1 MSTSIYVVHTF
12 TLFSTM
18 DANIRGA
25 DEAIGPPRTGYAAEY
40 ERLLIEELSLRES
53 QNSYIDR
60 CKKSTTNNDEQESI
74 DLKIR
79 AMVHRASLEGMLLV
93 AQHAVDEARSE
104 IIDVDAPAKYERG
117 LEKSDAKA
125 ALVSLWK
132 MKSRQLE
139 ERDNR
144 IPISIDE
151 DALAW
156 RRRRY
161 ISTTEEG
168 DSDIRRSVV
177 RMEAN
182 VNDFFTSFPECRRR
196 DTTLLYPEMDESDS
210 DDDDESIDE
219 IIPKA
224 KIKQKRGVDGPIEVS
239 CSSTSPS
246 PEIPEPKKVA
256 RGISSDA
263 LQNQKQ
269 SPPNISQLNI
279 SHEQYPQSSN
289 TNQVSGQSRN
299 NCPTNPYQIQSQY
312 QHSQPRPP
320 TNEYTHNPFQRQHQ
334 EGPQQIRQQND
345 HYHHH
350 NSYQNQPL
358 AFDYDDNNSYGKSG
372 PVEKKNS
379 FITAK
384 ELVPICNE
392 KSQAGNRGEGNRY
405 EEDWDNYGGQ
415 CGGGAN
421 NSRSTS
427 SMGPPSRPTQ
437 LVQAAIRGPK
447 DNLSAGLKRK
457 FQPPIKRGE
466 GGGGGNNCSQN
477 TNNNNNGNRG
487 SNSTNRNTSG
497 GGNGGNAN
505 EDEELPEEL
514 RGLDKELIE
523 KINNEIVDS
532 GEQVTFN
539 DIAGLK
545 HAKATVNE
553 LVIMPMK
560 RPDLFTGLRAC
571 PKGLLLFG
579 REFIFFLSFI
589 MNLVLFS
596 YSYCIQRQEQE
607 RLSLE
612 KQLPMKVERPSFRFR
627 ARPLLVNG

>member
-1 MSTSIYVVHTF
+1 
-12 TLFSTM
+12 
-18 DANIRGA
+18 
-25 DEAIGPPRTGYAAEY
+25 
-40 ERLLIEELSLRES
+40 
-53 QNSYIDR
+53 
-60 CKKSTTNNDEQESI
+60 
-74 DLKIR
+74 
-79 AMVHRASLEGMLLV
+79 
-93 AQHAVDEARSE
+93 
-104 IIDVDAPAKYERG
+104 
-117 LEKSDAKA
+117 
-125 ALVSLWK
+125 
-132 MKSRQLE
+132 
-139 ERDNR
+139 
-144 IPISIDE
+144 
-151 DALAW
+151 
-156 RRRRY
+156 
-161 ISTTEEG
+161 
-168 DSDIRRSVV
+168 
-177 RMEAN
+177 
-182 VNDFFTSFPECRRR
+182 
-196 DTTLLYPEMDESDS
+196 
-210 DDDDESIDE
+210 
-219 IIPKA
+219 
-224 KIKQKRGVDGPIEVS
+224 
-239 CSSTSPS
+239 
-246 PEIPEPKKVA
+246 
-256 RGISSDA
+256 
-263 LQNQKQ
+263 
-269 SPPNISQLNI
+269 
-279 SHEQYPQSSN
+279 
-289 TNQVSGQSRN
+289 
-299 NCPTNPYQIQSQY
+299 
-312 QHSQPRPP
+312 
-320 TNEYTHNPFQRQHQ
+320 
-334 EGPQQIRQQND
+334 
-345 HYHHH
+345 
-350 NSYQNQPL
+350 L

-579 REFIFFLSFI
+579 REFIFFPRS
-589 MNLVLFS
+589 
-596 YSYCIQRQEQE
+596 
-607 RLSLE
+607 
-612 KQLPMKVERPSFRFR
+612 
-627 ARPLLVNG
+627 

>member
-1 MSTSIYVVHTF
+1 
-12 TLFSTM
+12 M

-40 ERLLIEELSLRES
+40 ERLLIEELSLREA
-53 QNSYIDR
+53 QNSYLDR
-60 CKKSTTNNDEQESI
+60 SKKSNTSNDESI

-79 AMVHRASLEGMLLV
+79 AMVHRASLEGMLLA
-93 AQHAVDEARSE
+93 AQHAADEARSD
-104 IIDVDAPAKYERG
+104 IVDVDAPAKYERG
-117 LEKSDAKA
+117 LERPDAKA
-125 ALVSLWK
+125 ALVALWK

-139 ERDNR
+139 ELDNR

-161 ISTTEEG
+161 ASTADEG
-168 DSDIRRSVV
+168 ETCV
-177 RMEAN
+177 RKSAVPMEAS
-182 VNDFFTSFPECRRR
+182 VDDFFTTFPECKRR
-196 DTTLLYPEMDESDS
+196 DTTLLYPEMDESDT
-210 DDDDESIDE
+210 DDDESIDE

-224 KIKQKRGVDGPIEVS
+224 KRKQKNGVDVPIEVS
-239 CSSTSPS
+239 CSSSSPS
-246 PEIPEPKKVA
+246 PEIPKQVP
-256 RGISSDA
+256 RGISADA
-263 LQNQKQ
+263 LLNQKQ

-279 SHEQYPQSSN
+279 SRESGNWNEQYPQSRN
-289 TNQVSGQSRN
+289 TNQLISSAHSQHGQSRGASSN

-312 QHSQPRPP
+312 Q
-320 TNEYTHNPFQRQHQ
+320 
-334 EGPQQIRQQND
+334 RQQD
-345 HYHHH
+345 DHHH
-350 NSYQNQPL
+350 HNNSYQNQPL
-358 AFDYDDNNSYGKSG
+358 AFDYDDNNSCGKSG

-392 KSQAGNRGEGNRY
+392 KSQAGNRGEGGRY
-405 EEDWDNYGGQ
+405 EEDWDNYGDQ
-415 CGGGAN
+415 RAGGAN

-427 SMGPPSRPTQ
+427 SSMAPPSRPAQ
-437 LVQAAIRGPK
+437 MVQAAIRGPK

-466 GGGGGNNCSQN
+466 GGGGNNYGHNSS
-477 TNNNNNGNRG
+477 NNNNNGNNRG

-497 GGNGGNAN
+497 SGNGGNAN

-523 KINNEIVDS
+523 KINNEIVDD
-532 GEQVTFN
+532 GDQVTFN

-579 REFIFFLSFI
+579 REFIFCPRS
-589 MNLVLFS
+589 
-596 YSYCIQRQEQE
+596 
-607 RLSLE
+607 
-612 KQLPMKVERPSFRFR
+612 
-627 ARPLLVNG
+627 

>member
-1 MSTSIYVVHTF
+1 
-12 TLFSTM
+12 
-18 DANIRGA
+18 
-25 DEAIGPPRTGYAAEY
+25 
-40 ERLLIEELSLRES
+40 
-53 QNSYIDR
+53 
-60 CKKSTTNNDEQESI
+60 
-74 DLKIR
+74 
-79 AMVHRASLEGMLLV
+79 
-93 AQHAVDEARSE
+93 
-104 IIDVDAPAKYERG
+104 
-117 LEKSDAKA
+117 
-125 ALVSLWK
+125 
-132 MKSRQLE
+132 
-139 ERDNR
+139 
-144 IPISIDE
+144 
-151 DALAW
+151 
-156 RRRRY
+156 
-161 ISTTEEG
+161 
-168 DSDIRRSVV
+168 
-177 RMEAN
+177 
-182 VNDFFTSFPECRRR
+182 
-196 DTTLLYPEMDESDS
+196 
-210 DDDDESIDE
+210 
-219 IIPKA
+219 
-224 KIKQKRGVDGPIEVS
+224 
-239 CSSTSPS
+239 
-246 PEIPEPKKVA
+246 
-256 RGISSDA
+256 
-263 LQNQKQ
+263 
-269 SPPNISQLNI
+269 
-279 SHEQYPQSSN
+279 
-289 TNQVSGQSRN
+289 
-299 NCPTNPYQIQSQY
+299 
-312 QHSQPRPP
+312 
-320 TNEYTHNPFQRQHQ
+320 
-334 EGPQQIRQQND
+334 
-345 HYHHH
+345 
-350 NSYQNQPL
+350 
-358 AFDYDDNNSYGKSG
+358 
-372 PVEKKNS
+372 
-379 FITAK
+379 
-384 ELVPICNE
+384 
-392 KSQAGNRGEGNRY
+392 
-405 EEDWDNYGGQ
+405 
-415 CGGGAN
+415 
-421 NSRSTS
+421 
-427 SMGPPSRPTQ
+427 MGPPSRPAQ

-457 FQPPIKRGE
+457 FQPPMKRGE

>member
-1 MSTSIYVVHTF
+1 
-12 TLFSTM
+12 M
-18 DANIRGA
+18 DTNIRGA
-25 DEAIGPPRTGYAAEY
+25 EAIGPPRTGYAAEY

-53 QNSYIDR
+53 QNSYLDR
-60 CKKSTTNNDEQESI
+60 SKKSNTSNDEAN

-93 AQHAVDEARSE
+93 AQHAADEARSE

-117 LEKSDAKA
+117 LERTDAKA

-139 ERDNR
+139 ELDNR
-144 IPISIDE
+144 IPIFIDE

-161 ISTTEEG
+161 TSTADEG
-168 DSDIRRSVV
+168 DAGVRRSVV
-177 RMEAN
+177 RMEASAD
-182 VNDFFTSFPECRRR
+182 DFFTAFPECKRR
-196 DTTLLYPEMDESDS
+196 DTTLLYPEMDESDT
-210 DDDDESIDE
+210 DDDESIDE

-224 KIKQKRGVDGPIEVS
+224 KKKQKNGVDVPIEVS
-239 CSSTSPS
+239 CSSSSPS
-246 PEIPEPKKVA
+246 PEIPKQVA
-256 RGISSDA
+256 RGISADA
-263 LQNQKQ
+263 LLNQKQ

-279 SHEQYPQSSN
+279 SRESGNWNEQYPQSRN
-289 TNQVSGQSRN
+289 TN

-320 TNEYTHNPFQRQHQ
+320 TNEYTNNPFQRQPQ
-334 EGPQQIRQQND
+334 GVPQQSRQQD
-345 HYHHH
+345 DHHH
-350 NSYQNQPL
+350 HNNSYQNQPL
-358 AFDYDDNNSYGKSG
+358 AFDYDDNNSCGKSG
-372 PVEKKNS
+372 QKNS

-392 KSQAGNRGEGNRY
+392 KSQAGNRGEGGRY
-405 EEDWDNYGGQ
+405 EEDWDNYGDQ
-415 CGGGAN
+415 RAGGAN

-427 SMGPPSRPTQ
+427 SMAPPSRPAQ
-437 LVQAAIRGPK
+437 MVQAAIRGPK

-466 GGGGGNNCSQN
+466 GGGGNNYGHNSS
-477 TNNNNNGNRG
+477 NNNNNGNNRG

-497 GGNGGNAN
+497 SGNGGNAN

-523 KINNEIVDS
+523 KINNEVVDS

-579 REFIFFLSFI
+579 REFIFFPRS
-589 MNLVLFS
+589 
-596 YSYCIQRQEQE
+596 
-607 RLSLE
+607 
-612 KQLPMKVERPSFRFR
+612 
-627 ARPLLVNG
+627 

>member
-1 MSTSIYVVHTF
+1 MDTSIC
-12 TLFSTM
+12 
-18 DANIRGA
+18 GA
-25 DEAIGPPRTGYAAEY
+25 EAISPPTTGYAAEY
-40 ERLLIEELSLRES
+40 ERLLIEEQSLRVS
-53 QNSYIDR
+53 QNSYLDR
-60 CKKSTTNNDEQESI
+60 SKKSNTSNDEQESI
-74 DLKIR
+74 DLKIS

-93 AQHAVDEARSE
+93 AQHAADEARSE
-104 IIDVDAPAKYERG
+104 IIDVDVPANYERG
-117 LEKSDAKA
+117 LQQSDAKA
-125 ALVSLWK
+125 ALVALWK

-139 ERDNR
+139 DRDNR

-161 ISTTEEG
+161 ISTFEEG
-168 DSDIRRSVV
+168 YADIRRSVV
-177 RMEAN
+177 RMKAN
-182 VNDFFTSFPECRRR
+182 VNDFFTSFPECIRR

-224 KIKQKRGVDGPIEVS
+224 KRKQKTGVDGPIEVS
-239 CSSTSPS
+239 CSSSSPS
-246 PEIPEPKKVA
+246 PEIPEPKHVA
-256 RGISSDA
+256 RGNSSDA

-269 SPPNISQLNI
+269 SSPNISQLNI
-279 SHEQYPQSSN
+279 SHEQYPQSSY
-289 TNQVSGQSRN
+289 TNQVPGQSRN

-312 QHSQPRPP
+312 QYSQPCPP
-320 TNEYTHNPFQRQHQ
+320 TNENTHNPFQRQHQ
-334 EGPQQIRQQND
+334 EGPQQTRQQND
-345 HYHHH
+345 HYHHL
-350 NSYQNQPL
+350 NSNQNQPL

-372 PVEKKNS
+372 QVEKKNS

-384 ELVPICNE
+384 ELVPISNDT
-392 KSQAGNRGEGNRY
+392 SQAGKRGESDRY

-421 NSRSTS
+421 NSRLTS
-427 SMGPPSRPTQ
+427 SSLAPPSRPAQ
-437 LVQAAIRGPK
+437 MVQAAMRGPK

-466 GGGGGNNCSQN
+466 GGGGNNCGQN
-477 TNNNNNGNRG
+477 SINSNNRG
-487 SNSTNRNTSG
+487 FNSTNRNTSG

-560 RPDLFTGLRAC
+560 RPDLFIGLRAC

-579 REFIFFLSFI
+579 RELIVSFFAHSRILRCKL
-589 MNLVLFS
+589 MH
-596 YSYCIQRQEQE
+596 
-607 RLSLE
+607 
-612 KQLPMKVERPSFRFR
+612 
-627 ARPLLVNG
+627 

>member
-1 MSTSIYVVHTF
+1 
-12 TLFSTM
+12 M

-25 DEAIGPPRTGYAAEY
+25 EAIGPPRTGYAAEY

-53 QNSYIDR
+53 QNSYLDR
-60 CKKSTTNNDEQESI
+60 SKKSNTSNDEAN

-93 AQHAVDEARSE
+93 AQHAADEARSE

-117 LEKSDAKA
+117 LERTDAKA

-139 ERDNR
+139 ELDNR

-161 ISTTEEG
+161 TSTADEG
-168 DSDIRRSVV
+168 DAGVRRSVV
-177 RMEAN
+177 RMEASAD
-182 VNDFFTSFPECRRR
+182 DFFTSFPECKRR
-196 DTTLLYPEMDESDS
+196 DTTLLYPEMDESDT
-210 DDDDESIDE
+210 DDDESIDE

-224 KIKQKRGVDGPIEVS
+224 KRKQKNGVDVPIEVS
-239 CSSTSPS
+239 CSSSSPS
-246 PEIPEPKKVA
+246 PEIPKQVA
-256 RGISSDA
+256 RGISADA
-263 LQNQKQ
+263 LLNQKQ

-279 SHEQYPQSSN
+279 SRESGNWNEQYPQSRN
-289 TNQVSGQSRN
+289 TNQLISSSHSQHGQSRGASSN

-320 TNEYTHNPFQRQHQ
+320 TNEYTINPFQRQ
-334 EGPQQIRQQND
+334 PQGGSQQSRQQD
-345 HYHHH
+345 DHHH
-350 NSYQNQPL
+350 HNNSYQNQPL
-358 AFDYDDNNSYGKSG
+358 AFDYDDNNSCGKSG

-384 ELVPICNE
+384 ELVPICND
-392 KSQAGNRGEGNRY
+392 KSQAGNRGEGGRY
-405 EEDWDNYGGQ
+405 EEDWDNYGDQ
-415 CGGGAN
+415 RAGGAN
-421 NSRSTS
+421 NSR
-427 SMGPPSRPTQ
+427 MAPPSRPAQ
-437 LVQAAIRGPK
+437 MVQAAIRGPK

-466 GGGGGNNCSQN
+466 GGGGNNYGHNSS
-477 TNNNNNGNRG
+477 NNNNNGNNRG
-487 SNSTNRNTSG
+487 SNSTNRNTS

-523 KINNEIVDS
+523 KINNEVVDS

-579 REFIFFLSFI
+579 REFIFFPRS
-589 MNLVLFS
+589 
-596 YSYCIQRQEQE
+596 
-607 RLSLE
+607 
-612 KQLPMKVERPSFRFR
+612 
-627 ARPLLVNG
+627 